1 MLLYS
6 VDKLFCYACYCNFKH
21 THLITTISTTSEAQE
36 LMEANN
42 YGIAIFDTLYIGQ
55 CDNLIRYL
63 SNAGTYIV
71 VVMATQEQERYYT
84 TCQHMLGVNQV
95 FRKPIAPESYKTIL
109 SMITT

>member
-6 VDKLFCYACYCNFKH
+6 VDNLFCYACCYKFKK
-21 THLITTISTTSEAQE
+21 THRITTISTTSKVQTLIET
-36 LMEANN
+36 NK
-42 YGIAIFDTLYIGQ
+42 YDIAIFDTLYMGQ

-71 VVMATQEQERYYT
+71 VIMATQEQERYYT
-84 TCQHMLGVNQV
+84 NCQHMLGINQV
-95 FRKPIAPESYKTIL
+95 FRKPITPESYKIIL